1 MAPEQLLRSLRRIA
15 YVLAGTGTL
24 YLFVRYDLFDVP
36 EVGCS
41 PVVGVAPGARLL
53 LDSWAEDARVD
64 DVVLFRDANGALHI
78 GRIVEPGE
86 ALGPEAVWIGGDD
99 PDCPGYE
106 SAASGAVPRG
116 AIRARVLVA
125 F

>member
-1 MAPEQLLRSLRRIA
+1 MAPEELTRRLRRIA
-15 YVLAGTGTL
+15 YVLAGTGAL

-36 EVGCS
+36 EAGCS

-53 LDSWAEDARVD
+53 LDGWATDARVD
-64 DVVLFRDANGALHI
+64 DVVLFRDAAGALHL

-86 ALGPEAVWIGGDD
+86 PLGSDAVWIGGDD

-106 SAASGAVPRG
+106 SAASGAVPRS
-116 AIRARVLVA
+116 AILARVLVA